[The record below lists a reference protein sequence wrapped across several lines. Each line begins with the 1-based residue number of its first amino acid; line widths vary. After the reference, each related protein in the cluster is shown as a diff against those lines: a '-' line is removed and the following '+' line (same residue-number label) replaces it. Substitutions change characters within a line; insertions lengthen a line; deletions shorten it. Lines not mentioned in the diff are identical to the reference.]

1 MGESKFNRPSH
12 TSPRASH
19 WETTAT
25 VRGFTAG
32 GSGTVSTEAMASN
45 RPRTQI
51 VHDFDFIP
59 ACTRVSIITDFSA
72 VFCEGARN
80 SSLEGQLWNGRTAHL
95 AARVSRFID
104 AKRNSRSGRI
114 VLQKGMS
121 KNIFLQAS
129 ECGDIFRDIQ
139 PSSHGRRSLEIT
151 PSQFA
156 QRAHSILAM
165 VDRLKMIAA

>member
-1 MGESKFNRPSH
+1 MGQSKFNRPSH

-32 GSGTVSTEAMASN
+32 GSGTVSTEAIASN

-80 SSLEGQLWNGRTAHL
+80 SCLEGQPWNGRTVHL
-95 AARVSRFID
+95 AAGVSHQPQRKHWIRSIS
-104 AKRNSRSGRI
+104 AKRKAESLKPALQTGR
-114 VLQKGMS
+114 
-121 KNIFLQAS
+121 AS
-129 ECGDIFRDIQ
+129 WRVPPRNWEKRT
-139 PSSHGRRSLEIT
+139 STLNTTRL
-151 PSQFA
+151 
-156 QRAHSILAM
+156 QRARCEDLEA
-165 VDRLKMIAA
+165 IAGR